1 MTLEKDSHEGILKN
15 AMFDGRF
22 SNMRFEKEA
31 LSLLILLASL
41 AANAQGIVDPSQIT
55 PAPGQSLAD
64 ALLENSVSGVGV
76 QMGDSRFA
84 PNPHKSREI
93 WQNESTAT
101 NWTLPSTL
109 SGGSTSAKES
119 RTAAEADSSAAVA
132 EDNASAAPAA
142 TMAET
147 APAETTAA
155 PTAAPAATSI
165 AGSWSL
171 KLSDSAERQADITLF
186 QNGDSIFGKGNLN
199 EGNDTIQVTASGSLD
214 AGSLKLDLTP
224 SVGSI
229 GLYKLA
235 LNLNEDSAEGV
246 YQAFSVSGESWT
258 GNVTGIRTVPQD

>member
-1 MTLEKDSHEGILKN
+1 
-15 AMFDGRF
+15 
-22 SNMRFEKEA
+22 MRFEKEA

-55 PAPGQSLAD
+55 PKEGQSLAD

-93 WQNESTAT
+93 WQNESNAT
-101 NWTLPSTL
+101 NWTMPSTL

-119 RTAAEADSSAAVA
+119 RSAAEDESSAAAA
-132 EDNASAAPAA
+132 EDNASAATAV
-142 TMAET
+142 AET
-147 APAETTAA
+147 APAETTAS
-155 PTAAPAATSI
+155 TPAATSI
-165 AGSWSL
+165 GGSWSL

-199 EGNDTIQVTASGSLD
+199 EGNDTIPVTASGSLD
-214 AGSLKLDLTP
+214 ADSLKLDLTP

-235 LNLNEDSAEGV
+235 LNLNEDSADGV

>member
-1 MTLEKDSHEGILKN
+1 
-15 AMFDGRF
+15 
-22 SNMRFEKEA
+22 MRFEIEA
-31 LSLLILLASL
+31 LSLLVLLACL

-55 PAPGQSLAD
+55 PKEGQSLAD

-93 WQNESTAT
+93 WQNESNAT
-101 NWTLPSTL
+101 NWTMPSTL

-119 RTAAEADSSAAVA
+119 RSAAESESSAATA
-132 EDNASAAPAA
+132 EDNASAAPATA
-142 TMAET
+142 VAET
-147 APAETTAA
+147 APAETAA
-155 PTAAPAATSI
+155 ETTAATSI

-214 AGSLKLDLTP
+214 ADGLKLDLTP
-224 SVGSI
+224 SIGSI

-235 LNLNEDSAEGV
+235 LNLNEDSAEGA

>member
-1 MTLEKDSHEGILKN
+1 MTLEKDSHEGISKN

-93 WQNESTAT
+93 WQNESNAT
-101 NWTLPSTL
+101 NWTMPSTL

-119 RTAAEADSSAAVA
+119 RTAAEADSSASVA

-142 TMAET
+142 TLAET

-155 PTAAPAATSI
+155 PTAATSI

-199 EGNDTIQVTASGSLD
+199 EGNDTIPVTASGSLD
-214 AGSLKLDLTP
+214 ANSLKLDLTP

-246 YQAFSVSGESWT
+246 YQAFSVSGESLT